1 MHYLHS
7 LDMKIKEIT
16 PSGVSL
22 FSHHF
27 ITVIKLYIMKKG
39 NILVFK
45 DRQEI
50 IIKAN
55 NNKIKGEIVTDKNT
69 YSTDFIKRW
78 LDFGFVKIK

>member
-1 MHYLHS
+1 
-7 LDMKIKEIT
+7 
-16 PSGVSL
+16 
-22 FSHHF
+22 
-27 ITVIKLYIMKKG
+27 MKKG